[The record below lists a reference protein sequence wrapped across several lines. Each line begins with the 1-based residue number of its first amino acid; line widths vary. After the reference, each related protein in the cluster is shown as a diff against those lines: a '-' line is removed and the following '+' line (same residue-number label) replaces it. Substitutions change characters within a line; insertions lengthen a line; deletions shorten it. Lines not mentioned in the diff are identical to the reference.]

1 MIACLFI
8 YFRNGKCLTN
18 EFFKGCGK
26 EIQFTLSTENIIYIT
41 TIMAFWAS
49 MHRQRNS
56 VFLLPTVI
64 TVLDGSEEVKQWL
77 ACVAGGNV
85 QSRKFLEENAAKTSE
100 NGEEMPPK
108 LSRAKTIL
116 PARHTSLWFLNHIFN
131 KIVVYD
137 WQLAVA
143 LIIVI

>member
-1 MIACLFI
+1 MYLIYYIMLFWHHNYCDRMLFI

-64 TVLDGSEEVKQWL
+64 TMLDGNHREEVKLWL

-85 QSRKFLEENAAKTSE
+85 HSRKVLEENAAKTLK
-100 NGEEMPPK
+100 NGG
-108 LSRAKTIL
+108 RDATKTL
-116 PARHTSLWFLNHIFN
+116 TRKNNSAG
-131 KIVVYD
+131 
-137 WQLAVA
+137 
-143 LIIVI
+143 

>member
-26 EIQFTLSTENIIYIT
+26 EIQFTLSTENIIYIM

-49 MHRQRNS
+49 MHCQRNS

-64 TVLDGSEEVKQWL
+64 TMLDGGGKTVISLCSWWERSVEESFGRRCCKDIGEWGRDASKTVM
-77 ACVAGGNV
+77 
-85 QSRKFLEENAAKTSE
+85 RKNNSAS
-100 NGEEMPPK
+100 
-108 LSRAKTIL
+108 
-116 PARHTSLWFLNHIFN
+116 
-131 KIVVYD
+131 
-137 WQLAVA
+137 
-143 LIIVI
+143 

>member
-18 EFFKGCGK
+18 EFLKGCGK

-41 TIMAFWAS
+41 TIMAFWVS

-64 TVLDGSEEVKQWL
+64 TMLDGNEEVKLWL
-77 ACVAGGNV
+77 ACVAGGNSL
-85 QSRKFLEENAAKTSE
+85 QESFGRKCCKDVREWGRDATKTLTCKNNSA
-100 NGEEMPPK
+100 G
-108 LSRAKTIL
+108 
-116 PARHTSLWFLNHIFN
+116 
-131 KIVVYD
+131 
-137 WQLAVA
+137 
-143 LIIVI
+143 

>member
-26 EIQFTLSTENIIYIT
+26 EIQFTLSTENIIYIM

-49 MHRQRNS
+49 KRPS
-56 VFLLPTVI
+56 KKFSFSSTYSI
-64 TVLDGSEEVKQWL
+64 TMMDGNEEVKLWL

-85 QSRKFLEENAAKTSE
+85 QSRKVLEENAAIRRRRMGKRFHQNS
-100 NGEEMPPK
+100 
-108 LSRAKTIL
+108 
-116 PARHTSLWFLNHIFN
+116 HTQKQFCQLGRL
-131 KIVVYD
+131 VYD
-137 WQLAVA
+137 FLTTSSTKYYCCIWLAA
-143 LIIVI
+143 SCSLD